1 MHWAVA
7 CRSDFWIAASVLG
20 LDPRAHRT
28 ERVAFLEPGS
38 VLVLYTD
45 GLVERRGRDVDEGI
59 DALVD
64 LLHDLAAGTHDLEEL
79 SDQQLAGMIDDT
91 PEDDVALL
99 VVRLA
104 PA

>member
-1 MHWAVA
+1 M
-7 CRSDFWIAASVLG
+7 
-20 LDPRAHRT
+20 
-28 ERVAFLEPGS
+28 
-38 VLVLYTD
+38 
-45 GLVERRGRDVDEGI
+45 DEGI

-64 LLHDLAAGTHDLEEL
+64 LLHDLAAGTQDLDEL
-79 SDQQLAGMIDDT
+79 CDQLLAGMIDDT